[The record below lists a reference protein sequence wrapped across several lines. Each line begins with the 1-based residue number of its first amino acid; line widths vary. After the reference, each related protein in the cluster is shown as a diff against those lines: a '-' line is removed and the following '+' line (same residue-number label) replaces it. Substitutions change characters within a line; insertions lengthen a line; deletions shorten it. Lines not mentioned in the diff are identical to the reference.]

1 MSLSKPSRE
10 SPRESLDPE
19 DRPITLP
26 TGEIVVPVVNSF
38 PSLIRVAFMDMI
50 QADDYVSKDRLAPD
64 QWARTHVFLDN
75 PKTKAMGK
83 GTGTLRVLPN
93 HDMSSSK
100 IDSIVKP
107 VESTPV
113 ATLFPK
119 MRSLKSSKPHT

>member
-50 QADDYVSKDRLAPD
+50 QADDYVSKDRLVSD
-64 QWARTHVFLDN
+64 
-75 PKTKAMGK
+75 
-83 GTGTLRVLPN
+83 RVVWRREVYT
-93 HDMSSSK
+93 
-100 IDSIVKP
+100 VKP
-107 VESTPV
+107 RYKDYVI
-113 ATLFPK
+113 
-119 MRSLKSSKPHT
+119 